1 MVACT
6 RSVKL
11 ERVRETIDD
20 KVNNVQ
26 NCISEAAM
34 LSFRK
39 TYRQTDSVKI
49 KVPLWTPDCRRT
61 LCEGNRVYRLVK
73 NSINNENFRN
83 YKLARAGA
91 LRTIRQTKRLLA
103 EPCLYNQ

>member
-6 RSVKL
+6 KSVKL

-34 LSFRK
+34 LSLLK
-39 TYRQTDSVKI
+39 TSTDSVKN

-83 YKLARAGA
+83 YKLARARA
-91 LRTIRQTKRLLA
+91 LRTIRQTKRLLV
-103 EPCLYNQ
+103 ELYLYNQ